1 MAKNFMK
8 VAVVGAT
15 GLVGQEMIR
24 VLEEFRFPV
33 IEFLP
38 VASEKSVGKKINF
51 NGKEYAVI
59 SVQDAVRQKPDMALF
74 SAGSKTS
81 LEFAPLFAK
90 QGTYVIDNSSAFR
103 MDADKPLII
112 PEINAHVLKKSDKII
127 ANPNCS
133 TIQMLMVLYPLHQRF
148 KIKKIIV
155 STYQAVT
162 GTGAKALQQLM
173 EERQGKKPENPAYP
187 YPIDLN
193 LIPQIDVFLEND
205 FTKEE
210 MKMHNETR
218 KILNDNSIQVNATC
232 VRVPV
237 IGGHSESVYVEFE
250 KDFEVQEVRDIL
262 NHTRGVVIQDDVKN
276 NVYPMPLFVHKK
288 NETFVGRIRK
298 DFANPKALNLFIVAD
313 NLRKGAATNAVQI
326 AEYVAKNFLE
336 RVNI

>member
-276 NVYPMPLFVHKK
+276 NVYPMPLFAHKK

-336 RVNI
+336 RVTI

>member
-1 MAKNFMK
+1 MK

-276 NVYPMPLFVHKK
+276 NVYPMPLFAHKK

-298 DFANPKALNLFIVAD
+298 DFGNPKALNLFIVAD